1 MSSSCSCPGSPWA
14 LWHFEQRG
22 AVPGSRGPEGTACF
36 WLFML
41 PAAPD
46 PCHRVSMWENM
57 SWDHAMCLSAL
68 LSRPAGSRWVALL
81 LPSHCASSPL
91 GTASLGT
98 VMPRQGPPGGD
109 GSAAT
114 QGCSPGA
121 GPVPGET
128 LGLWLG
134 LGCQQEGLATQAQEG
149 SRDLASI
156 PQAVRALLSPW
167 QRVWLKITSE
177 VSWS

>member
-1 MSSSCSCPGSPWA
+1 MR
-14 LWHFEQRG
+14 E
-22 AVPGSRGPEGTACF
+22 
-36 WLFML
+36 
-41 PAAPD
+41 D
-46 PCHRVSMWENM
+46 M

-68 LSRPAGSRWVALL
+68 LSRPAGSGWVALL
-81 LPSHCASSPL
+81 LPSHHVPSSL

-98 VMPRQGPPGGD
+98 VMPRQRAPGGD

-128 LGLWLG
+128 LGLQPVS
-134 LGCQQEGLATQAQEG
+134 GCQQEGLATQAQEG

-156 PQAVRALLSPW
+156 PQAVRALLS
-167 QRVWLKITSE
+167 Q
-177 VSWS
+177 